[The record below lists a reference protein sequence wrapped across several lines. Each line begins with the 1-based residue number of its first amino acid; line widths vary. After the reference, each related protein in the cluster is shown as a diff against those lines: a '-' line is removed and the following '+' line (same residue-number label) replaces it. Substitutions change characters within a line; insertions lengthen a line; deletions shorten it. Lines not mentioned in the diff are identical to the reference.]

1 MILDLNANDKITL
14 RFSLIESEY
23 NVKQRIEKY
32 TEKLNASKSIE
43 DVRTATLS
51 LDVQREKLQS
61 ITNLL
66 NKLYK

>member
-1 MILDLNANDKITL
+1 MILELSANDKITL

-23 NVKQRIEKY
+23 NVKKRIEKY
-32 TEKLNASKSIE
+32 TEQLNASKNIKE
-43 DVRTATLS
+43 VRTATLS
-51 LDVQREKLQS
+51 LEVQREKLQS

>member
-1 MILDLNANDKITL
+1 MILELTPTDKITL

-23 NVKQRIEKY
+23 NVKKRIEKY
-32 TEKLNASKSIE
+32 TTDLNASKSIE

-51 LDVQREKLQS
+51 LEVQREKLQT

>member
-1 MILDLNANDKITL
+1 MILELSANDKITL

-23 NVKQRIEKY
+23 NVKKRIEKY
-32 TEKLNASKSIE
+32 TEQLNASKSIE

-51 LDVQREKLQS
+51 LEVQREKLQS